1 MAYDVTNFS
10 DYIGRENQILTKTL
24 FAGGDTGKFAM
35 FMAGVKGS
43 TTVPHLS
50 GAAVLQKGNCATPSG
65 SAVVNEVTLTVQPF
79 TVYEAFCQADLE
91 SKFPNTVI
99 APGSNNGD
107 SLAPWEEELVNVKI
121 ASINEQLEN
130 TYWQG
135 TTGGT
140 YTLFVGFI
148 NKIDTD
154 GNAID
159 GNTSSATAITKSNII
174 QLVND
179 MRNAAP
185 AKVKRS
191 NDYVTVLGDDAY
203 DMYIDALIAANLY
216 HYNPEDAANGIYNLG
231 GGKGKLIRTYGL
243 NGTDRMFASVQTN
256 FIVGSDVEGEE
267 NVADVFYDKVTDKMY
282 LRVKAKA
289 GVAISNVDE
298 IVEFSL

>member
-10 DYIGRENQILTKTL
+10 DYIARENKILTKTL

-35 FMAGVKGS
+35 YMGGIKGS

-50 GAAVLQKGNCATPSG
+50 GEAVLQKGNCATPSG
-65 SAVVNEVTLTVQPF
+65 SAVANEVTITVTPF
-79 TVYEAFCQADLE
+79 TVFESFCQADLQT
-91 SKFPNTVI
+91 KFPNTVI

-121 ASINEQLEN
+121 ASINEQLELN
-130 TYWQG
+130 YWQG

-148 NKIDTD
+148 GKIDAD
-154 GNAID
+154 GNAVD

-174 QLVND
+174 NLVRD
-179 MRNAAP
+179 MRTAAP

-191 NDYVTVLGDDAY
+191 KDFVTLVGDDVF
-203 DMYIDALIAANLY
+203 DLYIDALIDANLY
-216 HYNPEDAANGIYNLG
+216 HYNPEDAANGVYNIG
-231 GGKGKLIRTYGL
+231 GGNGKLIKVYGL
-243 NGTDRMFASVQTN
+243 NGTDRMFASNQAN
-256 FIVGSDVEGEE
+256 FVVGSDVEGEE

-289 GVAISNVDE
+289 GVQISNADE
-298 IVEFSL
+298 IVEFTL